1 MQTTNQ
7 SNTEIRLERRPT
19 YKKIIIGLW
28 VTLIAGILGFAA
40 LMFYA
45 SYGKIPS
52 FESLENPKNNFASV
66 VFTADGS
73 TLGAGY
79 FRENRVPVDY
89 DAISPNVINALIAT
103 EDERFHDHSG
113 IDFRGLM
120 RVIVK
125 TVLLQDQSGGGGSTI
140 SQQLAKLLFTGQAA
154 KNISERG
161 IQKLREWITAI
172 KLERTYTK
180 EEIMTIYLNEFE
192 FINGA
197 FGIKG
202 AAETYF
208 GVSQDSLNVQ
218 QAAMIVGML
227 KNPSYF
233 NPVRRPERTQKRREV
248 VLKQM
253 ARAELLSPTEYDS
266 IRALPLGLNFNRKT
280 YRDGLA
286 PHFRIVLRNK
296 LMAIL
301 KSENAQKKAD
311 GSNYDIFVDGLKIY
325 TTLDPKIQAH
335 AEAAAV
341 EHMKGLQK
349 TVFREWRNL
358 DPWTYIEDK
367 EEWDDYK
374 NEEGEEVF
382 DKEAEKKRLRTI
394 RQNVLKRLIRETDL
408 YASLKKKHIGKHIDA
423 LKKEY
428 PDVRLRD
435 SDLERMLNSNKGIAT
450 LISENRISAKQA
462 SNYRKVQKSASWKSV
477 ETNWKPFQKDVKES
491 FEKPTKMTVFAYND
505 RMETDTVMT
514 PLEAIKYHRMFLQ
527 IGSMAVD
534 PITGHVKAWV
544 GGVNHKYFQFDH
556 VTSIRQVGST
566 FKPFVYAT
574 AIQNQGFSPC
584 MEVLDVQHTIKVGE
598 GNFTLGEDWS
608 PANFSDFTN
617 NRVNLFDGLKR
628 SLNSVSVWLMKEL
641 GSPKPVVKI
650 VARMGIDTKSTY
662 GNGQKRILPVPSLA
676 LGATDLSV
684 QEMTGAYTVFANN
697 GIYNKPIFITRIED
711 RNGRAIY
718 EDEIVERKALDAT
731 ANYVM
736 VDMLKRAAYGK
747 RDFHKIKTEAG
758 GKTGTTNDHVDGWF
772 MGITPNLVVG
782 TWVGGEDQWIRFRN
796 KSLGQGGK
804 MAYPYWAK
812 LMVKLEGD
820 KSIDFNTKAK
830 FFKPPGEL
838 GIELDCS
845 LYQNTDII
853 LDEEEGEE
861 DDEFFDDIYGDEVEA
876 DSLGIQ

>member
-1 MQTTNQ
+1 MQTTNNKT
-7 SNTEIRLERRPT
+7 SAEIRSERRPT

-28 VTLIAGILGFAA
+28 CALIAGLLGFAA
-40 LMFYA
+40 LMTKA

-52 FESLENPKNNFASV
+52 FDSLENPKNNFASV

-79 FRENRVPVDY
+79 FRENRVPVAY
-89 DAISPNVINALIAT
+89 EEISPNVTKALIAT
-103 EDERFHDHSG
+103 EDERYHEHSG
-113 IDFRGLM
+113 IDFKALL
-120 RVIVK
+120 RVLFK
-125 TVLLQDQSGGGGSTI
+125 TVAGGDQSSGGGSTI
-140 SQQLAKLLFTGQAA
+140 TQQLAKLLFTQQTA
-154 KNISERG
+154 KNLGERG
-161 IQKLREWITAI
+161 IQKLREWVTAL
-172 KLERTYTK
+172 KLERTYTN
-180 EEIMTIYLNEFE
+180 MYLNEFE

-208 GVSQDSLNVQ
+208 GERQDSLNIQ

-227 KNPSYF
+227 KNPSYY
-233 NPVRRPERTQKRREV
+233 NPVRRPEKTKERREV

-253 ARAELLSPTEYDS
+253 QRAGLLTQATYDS
-266 IRALPLGLNFNRKT
+266 IRVLPLGLNYKRRT

-296 LMAIL
+296 LMSIL
-301 KSENAQKKAD
+301 KSENSEKKAD

-335 AEAAAV
+335 AEAAAI
-341 EHMKGLQK
+341 EHMQQLQK
-349 TVFREWRNL
+349 TFFREWRRS
-358 DPWTYIEDK
+358 DPWTYV
-367 EEWDDYK
+367 EEKDDWSK
-374 NEEGEEVF
+374 NPEF
-382 DKEAEKKRLRTI
+382 DIEAEKKRLLNI

-408 YASLKKKHIGKHIDA
+408 YATLKKKHIGKSLAA
-423 LKKEY
+423 LKRDF
-428 PDVRLRD
+428 PDIRLRD
-435 SDLERMLNSNKGIAT
+435 TDLERMLNSNKGIAT
-450 LISENRISAKQA
+450 LISENRISATQA
-462 SNYRKVQKSASWKSV
+462 SNYRKIMKNP
-477 ETNWKPFQKDVKES
+477 NWKNVEKYWPDFQKDVKTS
-491 FEKPTKMTVFAYND
+491 FEKPTKMKVFTYNKE
-505 RMETDTVMT
+505 MEKDTVMT
-514 PLEAIKYHRMFLQ
+514 PLEAIKYNRMFLQ

-544 GGVNHKYFQFDH
+544 GGVNHKYFQYDH

-574 AIQNQGFSPC
+574 AIQNQSFSPC
-584 MEVLDVQHTIKVGE
+584 MEVLDVQHTVKVGE
-598 GNFTLGEDWS
+598 GNFILSEDWS
-608 PANFSDFTN
+608 PANFSPFTN
-617 NRVNLFDGLKR
+617 KWVTLQDGLKR

-641 GSPKPVVKI
+641 GSPKPVVNI
-650 VARMGIDTKSTY
+650 VSRMGIDTKSKY
-662 GNGQKRILPVPSLA
+662 ANGQKRILPVPSLA

-697 GIYNKPIFITRIED
+697 GIYNKPTFITRIED
-711 RNGRAIY
+711 RNGRVIY
-718 EDEIVERKALDAT
+718 EDEALERKALDAT

-736 VDMLKRAAYGK
+736 VEMLKNAAQGK
-747 RDFHKIKTEAG
+747 RDFHKIKTPAG

-782 TWVGGEDQWIRFRN
+782 TWVGGENQWIRFKN

-804 MAYPYWAK
+804 MAYPFFAK
-812 LMVKLEGD
+812 LMLKIEAD
-820 KSIDFNTKAK
+820 KSLDFNTKAT

-845 LYQNTDII
+845 KYENTGDAI
-853 LDEEEGEE
+853 DFEEEE
-861 DDEFFDDIYGDEVEA
+861 DDGFFDDIYGDEVEVEV

>member
-1 MQTTNQ
+1 MQTTNNK
-7 SNTEIRLERRPT
+7 SREEIRLERRPT

-28 VTLIAGILGFAA
+28 CTLIAGLIGFTA
-40 LMFYA
+40 LMIFA

-89 DAISPNVINALIAT
+89 EEISPNVINALIAT
-103 EDERFHDHSG
+103 EDVRYHDHSG
-113 IDFRGLM
+113 IDFRGLL
-120 RVIVK
+120 RVFVK
-125 TVLLQDQSGGGGSTI
+125 TVMMQNQSAGGGSTI
-140 SQQLAKLLFTGQAA
+140 SQQLAKLLFTGQTA
-154 KNISERG
+154 KNIGERG

-172 KLERTYTK
+172 KLEKTYTK
-180 EEIMTIYLNEFE
+180 EEIMTMYLNEFE

-208 GVSQDSLNVQ
+208 GAQQDSLNIQ

-227 KNPSYF
+227 KNPSLY
-233 NPVRRPERTQKRREV
+233 NPVRREERTKKRREV

-253 ARAELLSPTEYDS
+253 ERAGYLTTAEYDS
-266 IRALPLGLNFNRKT
+266 LRVLDLGLKFNRQT

-286 PHFRIVLRNK
+286 PHFRIVLRNQ

-301 KSENAQKKAD
+301 KSENSEKKAD

-335 AEAAAV
+335 AETAAI
-341 EHMKGLQK
+341 EHMKTLQK
-349 TVFREWRNL
+349 TFFKEWKNA
-358 DPWTYIEDK
+358 DPWTYVEEKDDWNKNPAIDK
-367 EEWDDYK
+367 K
-374 NEEGEEVF
+374 
-382 DKEAEKKRLRTI
+382 AEKKRLLRI

-408 YASLKKKHIGKHIDA
+408 YDELKKKHIGKSLAA
-423 LKKEY
+423 LKRDF

-435 SDLERMLNSNKGIAT
+435 VDLARMLDKNKGIRT
-450 LISENRISAKQA
+450 LISENRISATQA
-462 SNYRKVQKSASWKSV
+462 SNYRKVMKNP
-477 ETNWKPFQKDVKES
+477 NWKNVEKYWPEFQKEVKAS
-491 FEKPTKMTVFAYND
+491 FEKPTKMQVFTYDNTK
-505 RMETDTVMT
+505 MEKDTVMT
-514 PLEAIKYHRMFLQ
+514 PLEAIKYNRMFLQ

-534 PITGHVKAWV
+534 PITDHVKAWV
-544 GGVNHKYFQFDH
+544 GGVNHKYFQYDH

-584 MEVLDVQHTIKVGE
+584 MEVMDVQHTIKVGE
-598 GNFTLGEDWS
+598 GSFILGEDWS
-608 PANFSDFTN
+608 PANFSAFTN
-617 NRVNLFDGLKR
+617 RMVTLQEGLKR

-641 GSPKPVVKI
+641 GSPKPVVNI
-650 VARMGIDTKSTY
+650 VSRMGIDTESEY
-662 GNGQKRILPVPSLA
+662 SNGQKRILPVPSLA

-697 GIYNKPIFITRIED
+697 GIYNKPTFITRIED
-711 RNGRAIY
+711 RNGRVIY
-718 EDEIVERKALDAT
+718 EDEALERKALDAT

-736 VDMLKRAAYGK
+736 VDMLKNAARGK

-782 TWVGGEDQWIRFRN
+782 TWVGGEDQWIRFKN

-804 MAYPYWAK
+804 MAYPFFAK
-812 LMVKLEGD
+812 LMVKIEAD
-820 KSIDFNTKAK
+820 KELDFDTKAT
-830 FFKPPGEL
+830 FFKPSGQL

-845 LYQNTDII
+845 KYQNAGDAI
-853 LDEEEGEE
+853 DFEEGE
-861 DDEFFDDIYGDEVEA
+861 DDGFFDDIYGDEVEV
-876 DSLGIQ
+876 DSIGIQ

>member
-7 SNTEIRLERRPT
+7 SDDTVNVDAKRQSIH
-19 YKKIIIGLW
+19 KKIIIGLW
-28 VTLIAGILGFAA
+28 AALIAGMLGFAT
-40 LMFYA
+40 LMIVA

-79 FRENRVPVDY
+79 YRENRVPVDFEE
-89 DAISPNVINALIAT
+89 ISPNVINALIAK
-103 EDERFHDHSG
+103 EDERYYDHSG

-120 RVIVK
+120 RVLVK
-125 TVLLQDQSGGGGSTI
+125 TVMLQNQSAGGGSTI
-140 SQQLAKLLFTGQAA
+140 SQQLAKLLFTGQRA
-154 KNISERG
+154 KNIGERG

-180 EEIMTIYLNEFE
+180 EEIMTMYLNEFE

-208 GVSQDSLNVQ
+208 GKSQDSLKIEE
-218 QAAMIVGML
+218 AAVIVGML
-227 KNPSYF
+227 QNPSLY
-233 NPVRRPERTQKRREV
+233 NPVRFKERTLKQREV

-253 ARAELLSPTEYDS
+253 QKVGYITQVEYDS
-266 IRALPLGLNFNRKT
+266 LRALPIGLNYNRQT
-280 YRDGLA
+280 FRDGLA
-286 PHFRIVLRNK
+286 PHFRIVLRNQ

-301 KSENAQKKAD
+301 KSDNAEKKSD
-311 GSNYDIFVDGLKIY
+311 GSNYDIFADGLKIY
-325 TTLDPKIQAH
+325 TTLDPKIQKH
-335 AEAAAV
+335 AEAAAI
-341 EHMKGLQK
+341 EHMAQLQK
-349 TVFREWRNL
+349 TFFKEWRNL
-358 DPWTYIEDK
+358 DPWTYVEEKDDWDELSK
-367 EEWDDYK
+367 ETRETT
-374 NEEGEEVF
+374 
-382 DKEAEKKRLRTI
+382 KENMLAI
-394 RQNVLKRLIRETDL
+394 RQNMLKRLIRETDL
-408 YASLKKKHIGKHIDA
+408 YQDLKKKYLGKDLDA
-423 LKKEY
+423 LRKEY
-428 PDVRLRD
+428 PNVRLRD
-435 SDLERMLNSNKGIAT
+435 ADLERMLNSNKGIAT
-450 LISENRISAKQA
+450 LISENRISANQA
-462 SNYRKVQKSASWKSV
+462 SNYRKVKKSKAWKNI
-477 ETNWKPFQKDVKES
+477 EKNWSTFQRDVKTS
-491 FEKPTKMTVFAYND
+491 FEKPTKMKVFAYNAS
-505 RMETDTVMT
+505 MEKDTVMS

-544 GGVNHKYFQFDH
+544 GGVNHKYFQYDH
-556 VTSIRQVGST
+556 VTSLRQVGST

-598 GNFTLGEDWS
+598 SNFILSKDWS
-608 PANFSDFTN
+608 PDNFSPFTN
-617 NRVNLFDGLKR
+617 RKVTLQEGLKK
-628 SLNSVSVWLMKEL
+628 SLNSVSVFLMKEL
-641 GSPKPVVKI
+641 GSPKPVVDI
-650 VARMGIDTKSTY
+650 VSRMGIDTKSKY
-662 GNGQKRILPVPSLA
+662 SNGQRRIMPVPSLA

-711 RNGRAIY
+711 RNGRVIY
-718 EDEIVERKALDAT
+718 EDEPVERKALGAT

-736 VDMLKRAAYGK
+736 VEMLKNAARGK
-747 RDFHKIKTEAG
+747 RDFYKIKTEAG

-804 MAYPYWAK
+804 MAYPYFAK
-812 LMVKLEGD
+812 LMVKIEAD
-820 KSIDFNTKAK
+820 KELDFDTKAT

-845 LYQNTDII
+845 KYRTVNDVM
-853 LDEEEGEE
+853 DMEEE
-861 DDEFFDDIYGDEVEA
+861 DDEFFDDIYGDEIES
-876 DSLGIQ
+876 DTTRIF

>member
-1 MQTTNQ
+1 MQTTNNQ
-7 SNTEIRLERRPT
+7 PQEETQVDRQPI
-19 YKKIIIGLW
+19 YKKIVIGLW
-28 VTLIAGILGFAA
+28 STLIAGLLGFAA
-40 LMFYA
+40 LMVFA

-79 FRENRVPVDY
+79 FRENRVPVAY
-89 DAISPNVINALIAT
+89 EEISPNVINALIAT
-103 EDERFHDHSG
+103 EDVRYYDHSG
-113 IDFRGLM
+113 IDFKGLL
-120 RVIVK
+120 RVFVK
-125 TVLLQDQSGGGGSTI
+125 TLMMQDQSAGGGSTI
-140 SQQLAKLLFTGQAA
+140 SQQLAKLLFTGQTA
-154 KNISERG
+154 KNLGERG

-180 EEIMTIYLNEFE
+180 EEIMTMYLNEFE

-208 GVSQDSLNVQ
+208 GEQQDSLNIQ

-227 KNPSYF
+227 KNPSLY
-233 NPVRRPERTQKRREV
+233 NPVRRAERTKKRREV

-253 ARAELLSPTEYDS
+253 ERADYLTTAEYDS
-266 IRALPLGLNFNRKT
+266 LRILDLGLKFNRRT

-286 PHFRIVLRNK
+286 PHFRIVLRNQ

-301 KSENAQKKAD
+301 KSENSEKKAD

-341 EHMKGLQK
+341 EHMKTLQK
-349 TVFREWRNL
+349 TFFKEWKNG
-358 DPWTYIEDK
+358 DPWTYVEEKDEWNKNPGMDK
-367 EEWDDYK
+367 K
-374 NEEGEEVF
+374 
-382 DKEAEKKRLRTI
+382 AEKERLLKI

-408 YASLKKKHIGKHIDA
+408 YQDLKKKHIGKSLAA
-423 LKKEY
+423 LKRDF

-435 SDLERMLNSNKGIAT
+435 VDLARMLDKNKGIRT
-450 LISENRISAKQA
+450 LISENRISATQA
-462 SNYRKVQKSASWKSV
+462 SNYRKVMKNP
-477 ETNWKPFQKDVKES
+477 NWKNVEKYWPEFQKDVKES
-491 FEKPTKMTVFAYND
+491 FEKPTKMKVFTYGNAQ
-505 RMETDTVMT
+505 MEKDTVMT
-514 PLEAIKYHRMFLQ
+514 PLEAIKYNRMFLQ

-598 GNFTLGEDWS
+598 GNFILGEDWS
-608 PANFSDFTN
+608 PANFSPFTN
-617 NRVNLFDGLKR
+617 KPVTLLGGLKR

-641 GSPKPVVKI
+641 GSPKPVVNI
-650 VARMGIDTKSTY
+650 VSRMGIDTKSTY
-662 GNGQKRILPVPSLA
+662 SNGQKRILPVPSLA

-697 GIYNKPIFITRIED
+697 GIYNKPTFITRIED
-711 RNGRAIY
+711 RNGRVIY
-718 EDEIVERKALDAT
+718 EDEALERKALDAT

-736 VDMLKRAAYGK
+736 VQMLKNAARGK
-747 RDFHKIKTEAG
+747 RDFYKIKTEAG

-782 TWVGGEDQWIRFRN
+782 TWVGGEDQWIRFKN

-804 MAYPYWAK
+804 MAYPFFAK
-812 LMVKLEGD
+812 LMIKLEAD
-820 KSIDFNTKAK
+820 EELDFDTKAT

-845 LYQNTDII
+845 KYQNAGGPIDI
-853 LDEEEGEE
+853 EEEE
-861 DDEFFDDIYGDEVEA
+861 DDGFFDDIYGDEVKV
-876 DSLGIQ
+876 DSIGI

>member
-7 SNTEIRLERRPT
+7 SSAEIRLERRPT

-79 FRENRVPVDY
+79 FRENREPVDY
-89 DAISPNVINALIAT
+89 D
-103 EDERFHDHSG
+103 
-113 IDFRGLM
+113 GLM

-154 KNISERG
+154 KNIGERG

-253 ARAELLSPTEYDS
+253 ERAKLLSPTEYDS

-325 TTLDPKIQAH
+325 TTHERIA
-335 AEAAAV
+335 
-341 EHMKGLQK
+341 
-349 TVFREWRNL
+349 
-358 DPWTYIEDK
+358 
-367 EEWDDYK
+367 K
-374 NEEGEEVF
+374 N
-382 DKEAEKKRLRTI
+382 
-394 RQNVLKRLIRETDL
+394 
-408 YASLKKKHIGKHIDA
+408 
-423 LKKEY
+423 
-428 PDVRLRD
+428 
-435 SDLERMLNSNKGIAT
+435 
-450 LISENRISAKQA
+450 
-462 SNYRKVQKSASWKSV
+462 
-477 ETNWKPFQKDVKES
+477 
-491 FEKPTKMTVFAYND
+491 
-505 RMETDTVMT
+505 
-514 PLEAIKYHRMFLQ
+514 FL
-527 IGSMAVD
+527 
-534 PITGHVKAWV
+534 
-544 GGVNHKYFQFDH
+544 
-556 VTSIRQVGST
+556 
-566 FKPFVYAT
+566 
-574 AIQNQGFSPC
+574 
-584 MEVLDVQHTIKVGE
+584 
-598 GNFTLGEDWS
+598 
-608 PANFSDFTN
+608 
-617 NRVNLFDGLKR
+617 
-628 SLNSVSVWLMKEL
+628 
-641 GSPKPVVKI
+641 
-650 VARMGIDTKSTY
+650 
-662 GNGQKRILPVPSLA
+662 
-676 LGATDLSV
+676 
-684 QEMTGAYTVFANN
+684 
-697 GIYNKPIFITRIED
+697 
-711 RNGRAIY
+711 
-718 EDEIVERKALDAT
+718 
-731 ANYVM
+731 
-736 VDMLKRAAYGK
+736 
-747 RDFHKIKTEAG
+747 
-758 GKTGTTNDHVDGWF
+758 
-772 MGITPNLVVG
+772 
-782 TWVGGEDQWIRFRN
+782 
-796 KSLGQGGK
+796 
-804 MAYPYWAK
+804 
-812 LMVKLEGD
+812 
-820 KSIDFNTKAK
+820 
-830 FFKPPGEL
+830 
-838 GIELDCS
+838 
-845 LYQNTDII
+845 
-853 LDEEEGEE
+853 
-861 DDEFFDDIYGDEVEA
+861 
-876 DSLGIQ
+876 

>member
-1 MQTTNQ
+1 MQTTNKTREELQ
-7 SNTEIRLERRPT
+7 AERQPT
-19 YKKIIIGLW
+19 YKKIIIAMWCL
-28 VTLIAGILGFAA
+28 LFAGILGFAA
-40 LMFYA
+40 LMTYA

-79 FRENRVPVDY
+79 YRENRVPVAY
-89 DAISPNVINALIAT
+89 EEISPNVINALIAT
-103 EDERFHDHSG
+103 EDERYYDHSG
-113 IDFRGLM
+113 IDFKGLA
-120 RVIVK
+120 RVAVR
-125 TVLLQDQSGGGGSTI
+125 TVLMQDQSGGGGSTVT
-140 SQQLAKLLFTGQAA
+140 QQLAKLLFTGKAA
-154 KNISERG
+154 KPLQQRI

-208 GVSQDSLNVQ
+208 GVEQDSLNIQ
-218 QAAMIVGML
+218 QSAMLVGML

-233 NPVRRPERTQKRREV
+233 NPIRRPEKTKKRREV

-253 ARAELLSPTEYDS
+253 EKAGLITQAEYDS
-266 IRALPLGLNFNRKT
+266 IRVLPLGLNFNRQT

-286 PHFRIVLRNK
+286 PHFRIVLRNQ

-301 KSENAQKKAD
+301 KSENSEKKSD

-335 AEAAAV
+335 AESAAR
-341 EHMKGLQK
+341 EHMQELQK
-349 TVFREWRNL
+349 TFFKEWKNL
-358 DPWTYIEDK
+358 DPWTYIENK
-367 EEWDDYK
+367 EDWQDV
-374 NEEGEEVF
+374 EGTRESLLE
-382 DKEAEKKRLRTI
+382 I

-408 YASLKKKHIGKHIDA
+408 YDDLQKKHLEEDLQA
-423 LKKEY
+423 LRKEL
-428 PDVRLRD
+428 PNVRLRD
-435 SDLERMLNSNKGIAT
+435 VDLERMLDSNKGVAT
-450 LISENRISAKQA
+450 LVGENRISSSQA
-462 SNYRKVQKSASWKSV
+462 SDYRKIMKSKSFKSL
-477 ETNWKPFQKDVKES
+477 EKNWKAFQKDVKAS
-491 FEKPTKMTVFAYND
+491 FEKPVKMKVFAYND
-505 RMETDTVMT
+505 QMEKDTVMT

-544 GGVNHKYFQFDH
+544 GGVNHKYFQYDH
-556 VTSIRQVGST
+556 VTSLRQVGST

-574 AIQNQGFSPC
+574 AIQNMGLSPC
-584 MEVLDVQHTIKVGE
+584 QPVLDVQHTVKVGE
-598 GNFTLGEDWS
+598 GSFILSKDWS
-608 PANFSDFTN
+608 PENFSPFTN
-617 NRVNLFDGLKR
+617 LKVTLFQGLKK
-628 SLNSVSVWLMKEL
+628 SLNSVSVYLMKEL
-641 GSPKPVVKI
+641 GSPKPVVNI
-650 VARMGIDTKSTY
+650 VSRMGIDTESKY
-662 GNGQKRILPVPSLA
+662 ANGQKRILPVPSLA

-711 RNGRAIY
+711 RNGRVIY
-718 EDEIVERKALDAT
+718 EDEPVERKALDAT

-736 VDMLKRAAYGK
+736 VEMLKNVNRGK
-747 RDFHKIKTEAG
+747 RDFYKIKTESG
-758 GKTGTTNDHVDGWF
+758 GKTGTTNDHVDGWY
-772 MGITPNLVVG
+772 MGISPNLVVG

-812 LMVKLEGD
+812 LMIKLEAD
-820 KSIDFNTKAK
+820 KTLDFDTKAK
-830 FFKPPGEL
+830 FFVPPGEL

-845 LYQNTDII
+845 KYRNAGEVINF
-853 LDEEEGEE
+853 DEEE
-861 DDEFFDDIYGDEVEA
+861 DDEFFDDIYGDEIEQ
-876 DSLGIQ
+876 DSTGI

>member
-1 MQTTNQ
+1 MQITNTKT
-7 SNTEIRLERRPT
+7 SEEIRLERRPT

-28 VTLIAGILGFAA
+28 SALIAGLLGFAA
-40 LMFYA
+40 LMVMA

-52 FESLENPKNNFASV
+52 FDSLENPKNNFASV

-79 FRENRVPVDY
+79 YRENRVPVAY
-89 DAISPNVINALIAT
+89 EEISPNVVNALIAT
-103 EDERFHDHSG
+103 EDIRYHEHSG
-113 IDFRGLM
+113 IDFRGLL
-120 RVIVK
+120 RVFVK
-125 TVLLQDQSGGGGSTI
+125 TVLLQNQSAGGGSTI
-140 SQQLAKLLFTGQAA
+140 SQQLAKLLFTGQTA
-154 KNISERG
+154 KNLGERG

-180 EEIMTIYLNEFE
+180 EEIMTMYLNEFE

-208 GVSQDSLNVQ
+208 GAKQDSLNVQ

-227 KNPSYF
+227 KNPSLY
-233 NPVRRPERTQKRREV
+233 NPVRRVERTKKRREV

-253 ARAELLSPTEYDS
+253 EIAGYLTLTEYDS
-266 IRALPLGLNFNRKT
+266 LRNLDLGLKFNRQT

-286 PHFRIVLRNK
+286 PHFRIVLRNQ

-301 KSENAQKKAD
+301 KSENSEKKAD

-341 EHMKGLQK
+341 EHMQQLQK
-349 TVFREWRNL
+349 TFFREWRRS
-358 DPWTYIEDK
+358 DPWTYVEEKDDWDK
-367 EEWDDYK
+367 DPE
-374 NEEGEEVF
+374 F
-382 DKEAEKKRLRTI
+382 DKEAEKKRLLNI

-408 YASLKKKHIGKHIDA
+408 YASLKKKHVGKSLAA
-423 LKKEY
+423 LKRDF
-428 PDVRLRD
+428 PDIRLRD
-435 SDLERMLNSNKGIAT
+435 TDLERMLNKNKGIRT
-450 LISENRISAKQA
+450 LISENRISATQA
-462 SNYRKVQKSASWKSV
+462 SNYRKVMKNP
-477 ETNWKPFQKDVKES
+477 NWKNVEKYWPDFQKDIKES
-491 FEKPTKMTVFAYND
+491 FEKPTKMKVFTYND
-505 RMETDTVMT
+505 QMEKDTIMT
-514 PLEAIKYHRMFLQ
+514 PLEAIKYNRMFLQ
-527 IGSMAVD
+527 IGSMSVD
-534 PITGHVKAWV
+534 PITGHVKSWV
-544 GGVNHKYFQFDH
+544 GGVNHKYFQYDH

-584 MEVLDVQHTIKVGE
+584 MEVLDVQHTIKVDE
-598 GNFTLGEDWS
+598 GSFILGEDWS
-608 PANFSDFTN
+608 PANFSPFTN
-617 NRVNLFDGLKR
+617 KMVTLQEGLKR

-641 GSPKPVVKI
+641 GSPKPVVNI
-650 VARMGIDTKSTY
+650 VSRMGIDTDSKYS
-662 GNGQKRILPVPSLA
+662 NGQKRILPVPSLA

-697 GIYNKPIFITRIED
+697 GIYNKPTFITRIED
-711 RNGRAIY
+711 RNGRVIY
-718 EDEIVERKALDAT
+718 EDEALERKALDAT

-736 VDMLKRAAYGK
+736 VEMLKNAARGK
-747 RDFHKIKTEAG
+747 RDFYKIKTEAG

-782 TWVGGEDQWIRFRN
+782 TWVGGEDQWIRFKN

-804 MAYPYWAK
+804 MAYPFFAK
-812 LMVKLEGD
+812 LMQKIEAD
-820 KSIDFNTKAK
+820 KTLDFDTRAT

-845 LYQNTDII
+845 KYENTGDAI
-853 LDEEEGEE
+853 DFEEEE
-861 DDEFFDDIYGDEVEA
+861 DDGFFDDIYGDEVET

>member
-1 MQTTNQ
+1 MQTTNNK
-7 SNTEIRLERRPT
+7 SREEIRLERRPT

-28 VTLIAGILGFAA
+28 CALIAGLLGFAA
-40 LMFYA
+40 LMTFA

-89 DAISPNVINALIAT
+89 EEISPNVINALIAT
-103 EDERFHDHSG
+103 EDVRYHEHSG
-113 IDFRGLM
+113 IDFRGLL
-120 RVIVK
+120 RVFVK
-125 TVLLQDQSGGGGSTI
+125 TVMMQNQSAGGGSTI
-140 SQQLAKLLFTGQAA
+140 SQQLAKLLFTGQTA
-154 KNISERG
+154 KNIGERG

-180 EEIMTIYLNEFE
+180 EEIMTMYLNEFE

-208 GVSQDSLNVQ
+208 GAQQDSLNIQ

-227 KNPSYF
+227 KNPSLY
-233 NPVRRPERTQKRREV
+233 NPVRRAERTKKRREV

-253 ARAELLSPTEYDS
+253 ERAGYLTTIEYDS
-266 IRALPLGLNFNRKT
+266 LRALDLGLKFNRRT

-286 PHFRIVLRNK
+286 PHFRIVLRNQ

-301 KSENAQKKAD
+301 KSENSEKKAD

-335 AEAAAV
+335 AEAAAI
-341 EHMKGLQK
+341 EHMGTLQK
-349 TVFREWRNL
+349 TFFKEWRKG
-358 DPWTYIEDK
+358 DPWTYVEEK
-367 EEWDDYK
+367 EEWDE
-374 NEEGEEVF
+374 NPEF
-382 DKEAEKKRLRTI
+382 DKKAEKERLLRI

-408 YASLKKKHIGKHIDA
+408 YATLKKKHIGKSLAA
-423 LKKEY
+423 LKRDF

-435 SDLERMLNSNKGIAT
+435 VDLARMLDKNKGIST
-450 LISENRISAKQA
+450 LISENKISATQA
-462 SNYRKVQKSASWKSV
+462 SNYRKVMKNP
-477 ETNWKPFQKDVKES
+477 NWKNVEKYWPEFQKDVKES
-491 FEKPTKMTVFAYND
+491 FEKPTKMKVFTYGNAQ
-505 RMETDTVMT
+505 MEKDTVMT
-514 PLEAIKYHRMFLQ
+514 PLEAIKYNRMFLQ

-544 GGVNHKYFQFDH
+544 GGVNHKYFQYDH

-584 MEVLDVQHTIKVGE
+584 MEVMDVQHTIKVDE
-598 GNFTLGEDWS
+598 GSFILGEDWS
-608 PANFSDFTN
+608 PANFSPFTN
-617 NRVNLFDGLKR
+617 RMVTLQEGLKR

-641 GSPKPVVKI
+641 GSPKPVVNI
-650 VARMGIDTKSTY
+650 VSRMGIDTKSTY
-662 GNGQKRILPVPSLA
+662 SNGQKRILPVPSLA

-697 GIYNKPIFITRIED
+697 GIYNKPTFITRIED
-711 RNGRAIY
+711 RNGRVVY
-718 EDEIVERKALDAT
+718 EDEALERKALDAT

-736 VDMLKRAAYGK
+736 VQMLKNAARGK
-747 RDFHKIKTEAG
+747 RDFHKIKVEAG

-782 TWVGGEDQWIRFRN
+782 TWVGGEDQWIRFKN

-804 MAYPYWAK
+804 MAYPFFAK
-812 LMVKLEGD
+812 LMLKLEAD
-820 KSIDFNTKAK
+820 KDLDFDTKAT

-845 LYQNTDII
+845 KYQNAGDVI
-853 LDEEEGEE
+853 DFEEEENDG
-861 DDEFFDDIYGDEVEA
+861 FFDDIYGDEVEV
-876 DSLGIQ
+876 DSIGL

>member
-1 MQTTNQ
+1 MQTTNKT
-7 SNTEIRLERRPT
+7 NEEIRSERRPI
-19 YKKIIIGLW
+19 YRKIIIGLW
-28 VTLIAGILGFAA
+28 CTLIAGILGFAA
-40 LMFYA
+40 LMTTA

-79 FRENRVPVDY
+79 YRENRVPVPY
-89 DAISPNVINALIAT
+89 EEISPNVINALIAT
-103 EDERFHDHSG
+103 EDERYYDHSG
-113 IDFRGLM
+113 IDFKGLM
-120 RVIVK
+120 RVAVR
-125 TVLLQDQSGGGGSTI
+125 TVLLQDQSAGGGSTI

-154 KNISERG
+154 KNLGERG

-180 EEIMTIYLNEFE
+180 EEIMTMYLNEFE

-208 GVSQDSLNVQ
+208 GARQDSLNVQ

-233 NPVRRPERTQKRREV
+233 NPVRRPEKTQKRREV

-253 ARAELLSPTEYDS
+253 TKAGLITQTEYDS
-266 IRALPLGLNFNRKT
+266 IRALPLGLNFNRTT

-286 PHFRIVLRNK
+286 PHFRIVLRNQ

-301 KSENAQKKAD
+301 KSENSEKKAD

-335 AEAAAV
+335 AEAAAI
-341 EHMKGLQK
+341 EHMQQLQK
-349 TVFREWRNL
+349 TFFKEWKNL

-367 EEWDDYK
+367 EEWD
-374 NEEGEEVF
+374 EEGF
-382 DKEAEKKRLRTI
+382 DKKATKENMLNI
-394 RQNVLKRLIRETDL
+394 RQGVLKRLIRETDL
-408 YASLKKKHIGKHIDA
+408 YGDLKKKHIGKSVAA
-423 LKKEY
+423 LRKEF
-428 PDVRLRD
+428 PNIRLRD
-435 SDLERMLNSNKGIAT
+435 TDLERMLNTNKGIAT
-450 LISENRISAKQA
+450 LISEKKISSSQA
-462 SNYRKVQKSASWKSV
+462 SNYRKVMKSANFKSV
-477 ETNWKPFQKDVKES
+477 AKNWKAFQEDVKTS
-491 FEKPTKMTVFAYND
+491 FEKPVKMKVFAYND
-505 RMETDTVMT
+505 QMEKDTVMT

-544 GGVNHKYFQFDH
+544 GGVNHKYFQYDH
-556 VTSIRQVGST
+556 VTSLRQVGST

-574 AIQNQGFSPC
+574 AIQNMGLSPC
-584 MEVLDVQHTIKVGE
+584 QPVLDVQHTVKVGE
-598 GNFTLGEDWS
+598 GSFILSEDWS

-617 NRVNLFDGLKR
+617 LKVTLFQGLKK
-628 SLNSVSVWLMKEL
+628 SLNSVSVYLMKEL
-641 GSPKPVVKI
+641 GSPKPVVDI
-650 VARMGIDTKSTY
+650 VSRMGIDTKSKY
-662 GNGQKRILPVPSLA
+662 ANGQKRILPVPSLA

-711 RNGRAIY
+711 RNGRVIY
-718 EDEIVERKALDAT
+718 EDEPVERKALDAT

-736 VDMLKRAAYGK
+736 VEMLKNVNVGK
-747 RDFHKIKTEAG
+747 RDFYKIKTESG
-758 GKTGTTNDHVDGWF
+758 GKTGTTNDHVDGWY
-772 MGITPNLVVG
+772 MGISPNLVVG
-782 TWVGGEDQWIRFRN
+782 TWVGGEDQWIRFRQ

-812 LMVKLEGD
+812 LMIKIEADKELEFD
-820 KSIDFNTKAK
+820 TKAT

-838 GIELDCS
+838 GIELDCDKYRS
-845 LYQNTDII
+845 TEDVINF
-853 LDEEEGEE
+853 DEEE
-861 DDEFFDDIYGDEVEA
+861 DDEFFDDIYGDEVES
-876 DSLGIQ
+876 DSTGIQ